1 MDGLHRCV
9 RGGVAR
15 DGHLASP
22 SITKL
27 PNGAAT
33 LRRRAPRAPCV
44 ADRQVPG
51 RCSHLSE
58 VMSRLF
64 AAAWGATP
72 AGCRLLYSAGDPTER
87 AESWLRELP
96 YGNGH

>member
-1 MDGLHRCV
+1 MAMATSIVVSEAGWPWPAISPRFP
-9 RGGVAR
+9 GAR
-15 DGHLASP
+15 LA
-22 SITKL
+22 
-27 PNGAAT
+27 
-33 LRRRAPRAPCV
+33 
-44 ADRQVPG
+44 PG